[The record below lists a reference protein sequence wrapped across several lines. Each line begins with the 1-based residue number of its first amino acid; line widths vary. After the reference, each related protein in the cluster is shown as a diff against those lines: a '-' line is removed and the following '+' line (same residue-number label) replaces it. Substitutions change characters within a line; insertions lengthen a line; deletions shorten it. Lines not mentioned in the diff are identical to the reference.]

1 MPIPNDWE
9 CKHRNGLEVLMDGA
23 GTYWLTC
30 ANPDCRQ
37 VLKAITEK
45 EAMKLKEN

>member
-1 MPIPNDWE
+1 MTVPNDWE
-9 CKHRNGLEVLMDGA
+9 CKHKNGLEVLRDGF

-37 VLKAITEK
+37 VLRAVSEK
-45 EAMKLKEN
+45 DVDQLRRN